1 MENGEFQKTVIES
14 LTRLETQM
22 VSVGDKQIDH
32 EKRIRFLEKGIWI
45 AIGIIVIAEVIL
57 RAMVKWQI
65 LYLSYLNIM
74 RIYFN
79 G

>member
-22 VSVGDKQIDH
+22 ASVGDKQIDH

-57 RAMVKWQI
+57 RAMVK
-65 LYLSYLNIM
+65 
-74 RIYFN
+74 
-79 G
+79 